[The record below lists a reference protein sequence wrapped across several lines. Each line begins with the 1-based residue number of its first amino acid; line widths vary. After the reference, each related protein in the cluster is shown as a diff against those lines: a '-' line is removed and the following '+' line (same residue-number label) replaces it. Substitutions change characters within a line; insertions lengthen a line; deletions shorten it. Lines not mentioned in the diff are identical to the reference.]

1 VDLRIGDLTGNE
13 APVKNTAWA
22 QQDLRPAEG
31 IAIAVAAGPIL
42 WAIAIVVLRLIALR

>member
-1 VDLRIGDLTGNE
+1 
-13 APVKNTAWA
+13 VKNTAQP

-42 WAIAIVVLRLIALR
+42 WAIAIMVLRLIALR